1 MKSILIYLLVLCLAL
16 VNSSCGLEKRI
27 VYFNNQ
33 SNTNNKDVV
42 LSPSEAPVLSEG
54 DVITVKITALDEM
67 ALKPFLPSIMT
78 NESGLVSDHVHRF
91 VINRDNIITFPI
103 LGDIKVGGYN
113 TYEASLVL
121 RRALSQYIINPIV
134 EIELVNFKVTILGEV
149 KQPGVYTV
157 PGSKITILELLGM
170 AGDLTVYGQR
180 KNIKVIRIVKGH
192 KKSFNIDLTSD
203 KVFTSNVFY
212 LHKNDVV
219 YVPPNKAQMTRSI
232 FSPLVSTFVS
242 VLTLTITILNFTR

>member
-1 MKSILIYLLVLCLAL
+1 M
-16 VNSSCGLEKRI
+16 
-27 VYFNNQ
+27 
-33 SNTNNKDVV
+33 
-42 LSPSEAPVLSEG
+42 
-54 DVITVKITALDEM
+54 
-67 ALKPFLPSIMT
+67 
-78 NESGLVSDHVHRF
+78 
-91 VINRDNIITFPI
+91 
-103 LGDIKVGGYN
+103 
-113 TYEASLVL
+113 